1 MAWKKNS
8 KLDAI
13 LAKPEEDRTFLEK
26 AAVKVWGPLKEQS
39 KLNEKNTGRAIPSNE
54 YKKKIRKLPKRGDIE
69 RLYEIFNQDTS
80 IVEEHI
86 DQLLTTG
93 ESTVFND
100 LNKVKEKV
108 HPDNYKKYTD
118 FLYLGNSLYDLTY
131 RSNEAAG
138 KQKLRTLIKK
148 PYIQPIVGVSAGV
161 YNAYQGAA
169 ELIAVIGD
177 TTGLT
182 EDALAKLEKAMP
194 ALDLEEIYGQGSG
207 SFAKAVSVLAQYG
220 LGWSIARKIVTKI
233 LKKAGKK
240 KIAGKTLT
248 ETAEKIS
255 KGSKIGKYSTNLAKF
270 GAYWALP
277 AAIGD
282 TVVSNQSNMTLGDIF
297 GSKDGGKLKQ
307 VLAKS
312 KTIDLTGLTGKER
325 AAAVLKNKLIFGAE
339 GTALFGGISLV
350 GPSLKLA
357 AKTIGVG
364 LKYGV
369 EPALVLP
376 ARLLTYDITKQGMA
390 ITNPWSRAKIPFSKT
405 PMPKTLLEL
414 KKFKWQEKLGKSKY
428 ADTAS
433 LPGWFRLIA
442 KGGAKVKTKLGI
454 PDYNLWKFE
463 AFNGGNW
470 KSYLRR
476 AVAETHARFK
486 SDFLYD
492 PQTGQILRTVED
504 KIRAA
509 SKTADLHM
517 KNLDR
522 LMYKLLDKGFLSN
535 AFSTQTQNAA
545 LRHWDDVLRFMRG
558 EIKIDALPKSLRFDS
573 REIRRIIDKQTE
585 QLQPIIKDKALEVK
599 QTLIDNM
606 GKYLHT
612 SYRIFQNSKW
622 RPPKE
627 IYDDAVEY
635 FMKVLKP
642 SYRNLSI
649 GDLKQMAKAKVN
661 DLLTIGRSEGSTSGK
676 RIQDIAAAA
685 KDVAIP
691 GQIFKD
697 MKAIPDE
704 VARLMGRIEDPKNI
718 ILNTI
723 MEQAHTLH
731 SWRAYKD
738 LSRLGLNKWIWK
750 NQKSYDEWALRNKI
764 TSRESVVPITVRKL
778 YNSDLEGIFR
788 NADGSEM
795 VTLPSM
801 AKAISDN
808 TVLMDTLLKI
818 PFFKSMLAIK
828 AGVQVNKTVLSLMTQ
843 MRNITTA
850 AAFSMAN
857 GHMGA
862 GASVADDFEM
872 LFKELIGKTDDPK
885 ALREL
890 LEEGLEA
897 GALDSSTIASELEK
911 VIPELMGASGTAF
924 RKIKASGKVGE
935 LLDAGVRATDERIG
949 RTSDQIFEWLF
960 TNKGTVGKVVQKS
973 IEAYQLG
980 DNIWK
985 LFGYNFTKSQL
996 KPAFK
1001 TLDDV
1006 KKYFREVEG
1015 YEWNAFKAGSS
1026 TPGLDGRNL
1035 KTIEDAIKEVAGIQ
1049 VRNVY
1054 PNYSMVPR
1062 VVGNI
1067 RKIPF
1072 MGNFVGFTSEMWR
1085 NSYQIMRRGIRES
1098 KSSNPYI
1105 RQMGARRLMGFYG
1118 TTVTMGPVLLD
1129 TALYMSG
1136 VPREMIDAW
1145 KERFAPQYQ
1154 KYNTIL
1160 PIKWDKEKKV
1170 IWGVDY
1176 SQMLPYDDVVRPFY
1190 QMNDMLQAG
1199 GTTDDK
1205 AYNVWVDSF
1214 LQSTYSAIQPF
1225 VSPSIAWEVF
1235 SDLMFRNQN
1244 NQSVTKN
1251 GSIIVDW
1258 ENDRDKAWG
1267 KAMTYM
1273 YDKLMPTT
1281 LQNIERIV
1289 KAFNGQISKHAVA
1302 YDPETEVTKAMTGV
1316 SIIKIDP
1323 IRNFNFALAD
1333 KSRKLKIAK
1342 GRFRSE
1348 SLDSSKLE
1356 ADWIEI
1362 KNGYAPVYVNELF
1375 NDQQKNLYRIWSETY
1390 KDIEAMKL
1398 FYSESEIT
1406 AILEEPGRGFSKEDI
1421 RYLMAGIFNPKK
1433 IPNIE
1438 EYTDDGKDYETG
1450 SFQNRIRD
1458 INREKGTDLKI
1469 SEFFDKKEL
1478 EDIYKSWRYIP
1489 LGIKTHTLGDELDM
1503 PINIKRK
1510 NWRKVLEEKRLEK
1523 KKIRKEKKKMSFIP
1537 NNQPVETSEV
1547 SEEVVKTTALPSNIN
1562 PETGLTYIDDA
1573 LLSNEEKGMRLRQK
1587 GLTA

>member
-13 LAKPEEDRTFLEK
+13 LAKPESERTFFEK
-26 AAVKVWGPLKEQS
+26 AAVKVWGPLKDQS

-240 KIAGKTLT
+240 KIAGKTLS

-428 ADTAS
+428 ADMAS
-433 LPGWFRLIA
+433 IPGWFRLIA
-442 KGGAKVKTKLGI
+442 KGGDKVKTKLGI

-470 KSYLRR
+470 KSYFRR
-476 AVAETHARFK
+476 VVAESHARFK

-522 LMYKLLDKGFLSN
+522 LMYKLLNKGFLSN

-573 REIRRIIDKQTE
+573 REIRSIIDKQTE

-649 GDLKQMAKAKVN
+649 GDLKQMAKGKVN

-685 KDVAIP
+685 KDVEIP

-857 GHMGA
+857 GHMGV

-985 LFGYNFTKSQL
+985 LFGYKFTKSQL

-1015 YEWNAFKAGSS
+1015 YEWNVFKAGSS

-1176 SQMLPYDDVVRPFY
+1176 SAMLPYDDVVRPFY

-1199 GTTDDK
+1199 GTSDDK
-1205 AYNVWVDSF
+1205 AYNVWIDSF
-1214 LQSTYSAIQPF
+1214 LDSAYSGIQPF

-1235 SDLMFRNQN
+1235 SELMFRNQN

-1258 ENDRDKAWG
+1258 DNDRDKAWG

-1281 LQNIERIV
+1281 LQNIERII
-1289 KAFNGQISKHAVA
+1289 KAFNGQVSKHAVA

-1362 KNGYAPVYVNELF
+1362 KNGYAPVYVNKLF

-1398 FYSESEIT
+1398 FYDESEIR

-1510 NWRKVLEEKRLEK
+1510 NWRKLMDEKRLEK
-1523 KKIRKEKKKMSFIP
+1523 KKVREEKKKMSFIP

-1573 LLSNEEKGMRLRQK
+1573 LLSNEEKAMRLRQK
-1587 GLTA
+1587 GMTA

>member
-8 KLDAI
+8 KLDQI
-13 LAKPEEDRTFLEK
+13 LAKPEEDRTLFEK
-26 AAVKVWGPLKEQS
+26 AAVKIWAPLKKQS
-39 KLNEKNTGRAIPSNE
+39 EINEKNKGRAIPSDE

-86 DQLLTTG
+86 DQILTTG

-100 LNKVKEKV
+100 LKKVKEKV

-131 RSNEAAG
+131 RSDEVAG

-169 ELIAVIGD
+169 ELAAVVGD
-177 TTGLT
+177 LTGLSD
-182 EDALAKLEKAMP
+182 DALAKLEKAIP

-207 SFAKAVSVLAQYG
+207 SFAKAVSVLTQYG
-220 LGWSIARKIVTKI
+220 LGWGIARKIVTKI
-233 LKKAGKK
+233 LKKAGSKRL
-240 KIAGKTLT
+240 AGKTLL
-248 ETAEKIS
+248 ESAEKIS
-255 KGSKIGKYSTNLAKF
+255 KGSKLGKYSVNLAKF
-270 GAYWALP
+270 GGYWVLP
-277 AAIGD
+277 AALGD

-297 GSKDGGKLKQ
+297 GSKDGNKLQK
-307 VLAKS
+307 VLEKS
-312 KTIDLTGLTGKER
+312 KTIDLKGLTGKDR

-339 GTALFGGISLV
+339 GTALFGSMTLV

-376 ARLLTYDITKQGMA
+376 ARLLTYDVARQGAA

-433 LPGWFRLIA
+433 LPGWFRLIT
-442 KGGAKVKTKLGI
+442 KGGAKVKNKLGI
-454 PDYNLWKFE
+454 PDSHLWKFE

-470 KSYLRR
+470 KSYIRR
-476 AVAETHARFK
+476 AVAETHARFR
-486 SDFLYD
+486 SDFLHD
-492 PQTGQILRTVED
+492 PQTGQILRTVDD

-545 LRHWDDVLRFMRG
+545 LRHWDDVIRFMRG
-558 EIKIDALPKSLRFDS
+558 EIKVEALPKSLRFDAKA
-573 REIRRIIDKQTE
+573 IRKIIDRQTE
-585 QLQPIIKDKALEVK
+585 ELQPIVKDKAIDVTNKL
-599 QTLIDNM
+599 LDNM

-627 IYDDAVEY
+627 VYDDAVEY

-642 SYRNLSI
+642 SYRNLST
-649 GDLKQMAKAKVN
+649 GDLKQMAKGKVN

-676 RIQDIAAAA
+676 RLQDIAGAA
-685 KDVAIP
+685 KDVGIS

-697 MKAIPDE
+697 IKTIPDE

-718 ILNTI
+718 ILNTV

-750 NQKSYDEWALRNKI
+750 NQDEYEKWALKNKI
-764 TSRESVVPITVRKL
+764 TSRESVVPITVKKL
-778 YNSDLEGIFR
+778 YNADLEGIFR

-795 VTLPSM
+795 VALPSM
-801 AKAISDN
+801 AKSISDN

-862 GASVADDFEM
+862 GASVADDFNM

-911 VIPELMGASGTAF
+911 VIPELMGASSTSF
-924 RKIKASGKVGE
+924 RKIKATGKVGE

-996 KPAFK
+996 RPAFK

-1015 YEWNAFKAGSS
+1015 YEWNIFKSGSS
-1026 TPGLDGRNL
+1026 TAGLDGRNL

-1085 NSYQIMRRGIRES
+1085 NSYQIMRRGVREM
-1098 KSSNPYI
+1098 KSTNPYI
-1105 RQMGARRLMGFYG
+1105 RQMGARRLMGY
-1118 TTVTMGPVLLD
+1118 TATVGIMGPVLLD

-1136 VPREMIDAW
+1136 VPREMIDSW
-1145 KERFAPQYQ
+1145 KERFAPAYQ
-1154 KYNTIL
+1154 KYHTIL
-1160 PIKWDKEKKV
+1160 PIKWDKEKKI

-1176 SQMLPYDDVVRPFY
+1176 SQMIPYDDVIRPFH
-1190 QMNDMLQAG
+1190 QMNDMIQAG
-1199 GTTDDK
+1199 GTTDEK
-1205 AYNVWVDSF
+1205 AYNVWIDSF
-1214 LQSTYSAIQPF
+1214 LQSTYAAIQPF

-1235 SDLMFRNQN
+1235 SDVFFRNKN

-1258 ENDRDKAWG
+1258 NNDRDKAWG

-1281 LQNIERIV
+1281 LQNIERII
-1289 KAFNGQISKHAVA
+1289 KAFNGQVSKHAVS

-1323 IRNFNFALAD
+1323 IRNFNFAIATRAKEL
-1333 KSRKLKIAK
+1333 RIAK

-1348 SLDSSKLE
+1348 ALDASKLE

-1362 KNGYAPVYVNELF
+1362 KNGYAPVYVNELY
-1375 NDQQKNLYRIWSETY
+1375 NDQQKNLYRIWTETY
-1390 KDIEAMKL
+1390 KDIQVLKQ
-1398 FYSESEIT
+1398 FYSESEIR
-1406 AILEEPGRGFSKEDI
+1406 AILEEPGRGFSKDDV
-1421 RYLMAGIFNPKK
+1421 RYLMAGVFNPKK

-1438 EYTDDGKDYETG
+1438 QYTDDGKDYETG
-1450 SFQNRIRD
+1450 SFQNRIEEM
-1458 INREKGTDLKI
+1458 NREKGTDLKI
-1469 SEFFDKKEL
+1469 SEFFNKKEL
-1478 EDIYKSWRYIP
+1478 ENIYKSWRYIP
-1489 LGIKTHTLGDELDM
+1489 LGIKTHTLGDQLDI
-1503 PINIKRK
+1503 PVDIKRK
-1510 NWRKVLEEKRLEK
+1510 NWRQLMKEKRLQK
-1523 KKIRKEKKKMSFIP
+1523 KKERDEKNKTSFIP
-1537 NNQPVETSEV
+1537 SGVPIKTADV
-1547 SEEVVKTTALPSNIN
+1547 SQEVVKTATLPSNIN
-1562 PETGLTYIDDA
+1562 QNTGLTHVEEA
-1573 LLSNEEKGMRLRQK
+1573 LLSNEEKAMRLRQK